1 MARDA
6 WLTHLAQVPMFAHCS
21 KKELQQ
27 VAQATMQISAP
38 DGRVLAREGEPGHE
52 CFIVVEGE
60 ATVARKGEVVATIGP
75 GDVVGELAPLTG
87 GPRTA
92 TVTAKGPVNVLVIG
106 QREFAAL
113 LDEIPG
119 FANRILH
126 ELAQRYVELD
136 ERVNG

>member
-1 MARDA
+1 
-6 WLTHLAQVPMFAHCS
+6 MFAHCS

-27 VAQATMQISAP
+27 VAQATMEVSAP

-52 CFIVVEGE
+52 CFIVIEGE

-75 GDVVGELAPLTG
+75 ADVVGELAPLTG
-87 GPRTA
+87 GQRTA
-92 TVTAKGPVNVLVIG
+92 TVTAKGPVTLLVIG

-126 ELAQRYVELD
+126 DLAKRYVELD
-136 ERVNG
+136 ERVNS

>member
-27 VAQATMQISAP
+27 VAQATMEVSAP

-52 CFIVVEGE
+52 CFIVIEGE

-75 GDVVGELAPLTG
+75 ADVVGELAPLTG
-87 GPRTA
+87 GQRTA
-92 TVTAKGPVNVLVIG
+92 TVTAKGPVTLLVIG

-126 ELAQRYVELD
+126 DLAKRYVELD
-136 ERVNG
+136 ERVNS